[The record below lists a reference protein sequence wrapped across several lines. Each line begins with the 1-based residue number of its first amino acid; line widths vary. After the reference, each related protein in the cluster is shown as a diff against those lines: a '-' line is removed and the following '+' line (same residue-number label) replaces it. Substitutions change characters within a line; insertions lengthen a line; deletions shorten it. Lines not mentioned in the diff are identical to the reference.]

1 MLEVIRE
8 DGETIDKLLRRY
20 SDKLKRTNF
29 FTKVKGRQAFSKKL
43 NKRARKVSAIYKF
56 NKKQKMD
63 YLKRIGKIEERTV
76 WQGNKSLRYNR
87 GKKI

>member
-29 FTKVKGRQAFSKKL
+29 FTKVKGRQVHSKKL
-43 NKRARKVSAIYKF
+43 NKRARKVSAIYKVT
-56 NKKQKMD
+56 KKQKMD
-63 YLKRIGKIEERTV
+63 YLKRIGKIEDRNA
-76 WQGNKSLRYNR
+76 WQGNRSARYNR